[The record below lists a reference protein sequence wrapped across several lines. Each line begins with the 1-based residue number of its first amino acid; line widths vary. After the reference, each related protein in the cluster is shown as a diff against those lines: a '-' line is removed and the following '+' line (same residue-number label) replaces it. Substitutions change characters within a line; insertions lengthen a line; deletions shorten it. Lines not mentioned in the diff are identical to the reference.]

1 MSEIYDEKTELHRIK
16 TNIEN
21 AYQGF
26 EDNYETYTRWR
37 NFIFVD
43 TLSDGS
49 KSVNNQIQRPNVQF
63 NIIEAYLSRLVGE
76 VSKNEPCPQISSS
89 DDYVPEDEQQAQ
101 IQVQQIELLEG
112 YARHLLQEA
121 NKSGLQTFMLRD
133 TFSGG
138 MTSVKIMTD
147 YISSTSM
154 LQDLKI
160 MQTYD
165 QTLVGFDLL
174 ATKPDK
180 SDGDFCFEITPMRFE
195 DFKREFPSVDSSDM
209 RFSSGFLPMKSGQ
222 GHLGPFNWSYK
233 VGNDKIIL
241 VCDYY
246 EKIKTKETLVQLTNK
261 KTMLKKDMKEY
272 LTKWDKGGEFYPM
285 QAPSIALKRKTET
298 AKIVRHRL
306 IQNKIIKTEQT
317 DFINLPI
324 KYIDGNSIV
333 TKDDRTGSCHQM
345 TRPFFYNAEGAQRL
359 KNFSL
364 QCLCDELENMR
375 PAQIIASLESI
386 PEQYI
391 DAYREP
397 KNTTTLVYYQFKD
410 GNPQVP
416 LNPPVIAERS
426 PIPPAILEASVMA
439 DTLIQNILGA
449 SNVSN
454 VPMTDAEMSGKAIQ
468 EVLAAGVSTAR
479 PYVSNYC
486 IGLQSVL
493 QDIIDLMPKYH
504 ATERSLPIITRDG
517 KRSAVMINTQGG
529 IAMDYEP
536 GAFKVKVE
544 MASSFGVQQSKALQ
558 QVTALAHAIP
568 RFGEFIN
575 DACLDLVTGSL
586 EIRDKEEYQR
596 RASMW
601 LQEQQKLK
609 QMAMQQ
615 AQQQPN
621 MEQMA
626 MQVAQQQVQAEHQVG
641 MARVSQAQQ
650 ATDAKTALELQKIEL
665 EREKLRVEVAKIISE
680 MRVDEQ
686 KLGIEQQKADDDRI
700 TTVLDAA
707 IKTSEHTHSLA
718 DKHFAR
724 ETGRIDADRAH
735 DMAIKATE
743 TEKLPSKKEKK

>member
-1 MSEIYDEKTELHRIK
+1 MSDKYDAKTELHRIK
-16 TNIEN
+16 QNIEN

-76 VSKNEPCPQISSS
+76 VSKNEPCPTISSS
-89 DDYVPEDEQQAQ
+89 DDYVPENEQQAQ
-101 IQVQQIELLEG
+101 IQTQQIEVLEG

-121 NKSGLQTFMLRD
+121 NKSGFQSFVLRD

-138 MTSVKIMTD
+138 MASVKIKSEYT
-147 YISSTSM
+147 SPTSM
-154 LQDLKI
+154 LQDLKFE
-160 MQTYD
+160 QTYD

-180 SDGDFCFEITPMRFE
+180 SDANFCFEIVPMRYE
-195 DFKREFPSVDSSDM
+195 DFTREFKGVDIQD
-209 RFSSGFLPMKSGQ
+209 FTFTSGFLPMKSGQ
-222 GHLGPFNWSYK
+222 GHLGPFSWSYK
-233 VGNDKIIL
+233 VGNEKIIL

-246 EKIKTKETLVQLTNK
+246 EKIKK
-261 KTMLKKDMKEY
+261 KTRLLKLSDGKTLLKKDLKEY
-272 LTKWDKGGEFYPM
+272 LMKWEKGNEFYPM
-285 QAPSIALKRKTET
+285 QAPFEVESRETET
-298 AKIVRHRL
+298 TKILRHRL
-306 IQNKIIKTEQT
+306 IQNKIIKTEDT

-324 KYIDGNSIV
+324 KYIDGNSII

-397 KNTTTLVYYQFKD
+397 KNTTTLVYYAFKD
-410 GNPQVP
+410 GNPQIP
-416 LNPPVIAERS
+416 LAPPMIAERS

-468 EVLAAGVSTAR
+468 EVLAAGVATAK
-479 PYVSNYC
+479 PYADNYC
-486 IGLQSVL
+486 LGAQSL
-493 QDIIDLMPKYH
+493 IQDIIDLMPLYH
-504 ATERSLPIITRDG
+504 KTPRSLPIVTRDG
-517 KRSAVMINTQGG
+517 KRSAVMINTENGVQ
-529 IAMDYEP
+529 IDYKP
-536 GAFKVKVE
+536 GDFKVKVE
-544 MASSFGVQQSKALQ
+544 MGASFGVQQSKALQ

-586 EIRDKEEYQR
+586 EIREKEEYQR
-596 RASMW
+596 RAGIW
-601 LQEQQKLK
+601 LKQQEQMK
-609 QMAMQQ
+609 QQAMQM

-641 MARVSQAQQ
+641 MARVQQ
-650 ATDAKTALELQKIEL
+650 AAKADESKTMLKMEEIQLDK
-665 EREKLRVEVAKIISE
+665 EKLRVEVAKIIAE
-680 MRVDEQ
+680 LRVEEE
-686 KLGIEQQKADDDRI
+686 KLGIEQQKADDDRVS
-700 TTVLDAA
+700 TVLEAA

-718 DKHFAR
+718 DKHFMR
-724 ETGRIDADRAH
+724 ETGRKDADRAH
-735 DMAIKATE
+735 EMAEKAA
-743 TEKLPSKKEKK
+743 KAPKKGD